1 MRAAVEDIKRRTIKM
16 TVLGALFVTLIAG
29 FVAGC
34 ILSRANRC
42 MAGSN
47 DSKYF
52 TNITVEKGDTLWNI
66 AEKYN
71 DEDHYSSIYDYMN
84 ELRKMNNLTSDEL
97 YAGQSLVITYY
108 VSDSD
113 RNELVSGSTISVSDR

>member
-1 MRAAVEDIKRRTIKM
+1 MRATVEDVKRRTIKM

-84 ELRKMNNLTSDEL
+84 ELRRMNNLTSDEL

>member
-1 MRAAVEDIKRRTIKM
+1 MRATVEDVKRRTIKM

-52 TNITVEKGDTLWNI
+52 TNITVEKDDTLWNI

-84 ELRKMNNLTSDEL
+84 ELRRMNNLTSDEL